1 MLQLNKNPKI
11 NTFNPINNEGSLT
24 VIGVFIALLA
34 LSTKLGPYSWNDAS
48 RLATIQALVEHH
60 TFSIDVT
67 AFNWTADKYLYQG
80 HFYSDKPP
88 ILAIY
93 GAVFYFLIHHILKL
107 SFYSQDKL
115 TSYLVTLFTIGGL
128 SCIGLLYFR
137 KTLIELFK
145 TSHIWGNLLTL
156 IAGAGTLILPYS
168 TVFNNHTTSGALLL
182 IGVYYLLK
190 PHRLRHIC
198 FSGLFMSLAGGVD
211 LNCFLFIPFAAVL
224 LALTQSIRASLIFC
238 VSCLP
243 IIAIFLGLNLHTSGS
258 MMPPAMNAALWDYP
272 GSAFNPQNLSGVAGH
287 NDLVGFLN
295 YSFHMLLGNRG
306 LLSYTPILVFSCF
319 SLVLVVQRRSP
330 LMPAY
335 LLIGMATISYLLLY
349 ISRTV
354 NYSGYSFGIRWYANL
369 MLILCLPIAHLE
381 YQLKTVRSLRFL
393 FISVACISFAI
404 AIIGSYNPF
413 TPDNLSDIDRYYAGP
428 TNTFL
433 INLKLIAT
441 EASTVDKLKLLATA
455 GLVYGT
461 FYRLLKAWQQS
472 KPG

>member
-1 MLQLNKNPKI
+1 MLQLNRISKI
-11 NTFNPINNEGSLT
+11 TTFNPINSEGPFT
-24 VIGVFIALLA
+24 VIGIFMVLFA
-34 LSTKLGPYSWNDAS
+34 LSTKFGPYSWNDAS

-60 TFSIDVT
+60 TFSIDAS
-67 AFNWTADKYLYQG
+67 AFSWTADKYLYQD

-107 SFYSQDKL
+107 SFYGQDKL

-137 KTLIELFK
+137 KILVELFK
-145 TSHIWGNLLTL
+145 TSQSWGNLVTL

-168 TVFNNHTTSGALLL
+168 TVFNNHTASGVLLL
-182 IGVYYLLK
+182 IGVYYLLQTATI
-190 PHRLRHIC
+190 RHLW
-198 FSGLFMSLAGGVD
+198 FSGLFVSLAGGVD
-211 LNCFLFIPFAAVL
+211 LNCFLFVPFAALL
-224 LALTQSIRASLIFC
+224 LALTRSMQASLIFC
-238 VSCLP
+238 IACLP
-243 IIAIFLGLNLHTSGS
+243 VIAMFLGLNLHTSGS
-258 MMPPAMNAALWDYP
+258 IIPPAMNAALWDYP

-287 NDLVGFLN
+287 KSSAGLLS
-295 YSFHMLLGNRG
+295 YAFHMLVGNRG
-306 LLSYTPILVFSCF
+306 LLSYTPILLFSCF
-319 SLVLVVQRRSP
+319 SLALIVKQRSP
-330 LMPAY
+330 LTLTY
-335 LLIGMATISYLLLY
+335 LFIGMATVGYLMLY

-381 YQLKTVRSLRFL
+381 YQLKTVRVLRFL
-393 FISVACISFAI
+393 FIGVACLSFAI
-404 AIIGSYNPF
+404 AIVGSYNPF
-413 TPDNLSDIDRYYAGP
+413 TPDNLSDIDRYSVGP

-441 EASTVDKLKLLATA
+441 EASKVDQLKLLATA

-461 FYRLLKAWQQS
+461 FYKFLNAWQRS
-472 KPG
+472 KA